1 MSAPRLAV
9 LLDGEYVRNT
19 LKQVLARP
27 PLAEDIVAETQRMER
42 SAPCAGFVVYRIYY
56 YTAEPIRAIVR
67 RPLDGQEVDFSKTE
81 VFEAGRALITS
92 LQFTRR
98 FAVRRG
104 ALVHHGWQIG
114 RKAGRELQRGRKHV
128 IEARDIVPRIEQKG
142 VDMRIGL
149 DIATL
154 ALKRIVDAI
163 VLVTGDADLVPAI
176 KLARRE
182 GLQVFVDTLG
192 AGHVRSE
199 LRAHADE
206 VLTR

>member
-1 MSAPRLAV
+1 MSARRLAV
-9 LLDGEYVRNT
+9 LLDGEYVRKT
-19 LKQVLARP
+19 LKRVLGRK
-27 PLAEDIVAETQRMER
+27 PLAEDIVAETNRIEKA
-42 SAPCAGFVVYRIYY
+42 APCVGFAVYRVYF
-56 YTAEPIRAIVR
+56 YTAEPMTGVVR
-67 RPLDGQEVDFSKTE
+67 RPLDGRLVDFSGTD

-92 LQFTRR
+92 LEFTPR

-104 ALVHHGWQIG
+104 SLVHHGWQIG
-114 RKAGRELQRGRKHV
+114 RKAGRELQRGRKRV